1 LFILNEINYY
11 KDVILFFLN
20 NNEVKISVI
29 SELQK
34 YNYIKNFTD
43 NDVKDFT
50 INLKNSELKINQNNS
65 YFKKIE

>member
-1 LFILNEINYY
+1 MFILNEINYY